1 MYTKRNILL
10 EVDVSKSA
18 SQTVTVTLLKPHEHK
33 EVKYVAGAQI
43 DVLPYEHQWLIDK
56 QIVAADSSIKVK
68 E

>member
-1 MYTKRNILL
+1 M
-10 EVDVSKSA
+10 SKSA

>member
-10 EVDVSKSA
+10 EVGVSKSA

-33 EVKYVAGAQI
+33 EVKYVTGVQI
-43 DVLPYEHQWLIDK
+43 DVLPYEKEWLIEN
-56 QIVAADSSIKVK
+56 QIVAADTSTKAK